1 MSGEMREP
9 TPVERLRAAA
19 AENTAQLG
27 GQDAVDAVL
36 EAEAQPRA
44 GESASDRDA
53 RMRRLIAGLRGF
65 GAQGL
70 GGFAAGASEEE
81 LRQEQEGIAEQER
94 QRRAGME
101 TRGLDLEEQ
110 ALAQRN
116 EILQAEAKDRRFNQV
131 MSLVANFQQLADN
144 DRFRLGSAITDATA
158 DVTNQLGMLDLAIAN
173 PSTNSREREEY
184 NARRNALAAQVDQIV
199 RGVTES
205 FGQGL
210 DYRPIVEALLRSAM
224 PAGMGAT
231 ATTISPATLAA
242 LEQYGTP

>member
-1 MSGEMREP
+1 MREP

-81 LRQEQEGIAEQER
+81 LRQEQEVIAEQER
-94 QRRAGME
+94 ERRAAME
-101 TRGLDLEEQ
+101 TRGLDLEERNITLQ
-110 ALAQRN
+110 DEIRRQREAQQQRADNEMLQYRYDQLNQRQREAVDAAVDEETAMLRQAIQALDAKIPTLEDGWIKKERSDALAQR
-116 EILQAEAKDRRFNQV
+116 E
-131 MSLVANFQQLADN
+131 SLVQQ
-144 DRFRLGSAITDATA
+144 F
-158 DVTNQLGMLDLAIAN
+158 
-173 PSTNSREREEY
+173 
-184 NARRNALAAQVDQIV
+184 LAARARI
-199 RGVTES
+199 
-205 FGQGL
+205 
-210 DYRPIVEALLRSAM
+210 IAM
-224 PAGMGAT
+224 YDGTQYAPAGAGGGSFNPDDFTMLQT
-231 ATTISPATLAA
+231 SP
-242 LEQYGTP
+242 

>member
-94 QRRAGME
+94 QRRAGVE
-101 TRGLDLEEQ
+101 TRGLDLEERNITLQDALRRQQ
-110 ALAQRN
+110 ADA
-116 EILQAEAKDRRFNQV
+116 LQADREAQIQLRIAQLDTMQKEAISQRVSEEAPGIQAQIDAIELELADPNFGVGFFGGTSDRDEKVEELRRLRAFMVNKTEEVMRRFGFN
-131 MSLVANFQQLADN
+131 LPGAGG
-144 DRFRLGSAITDATA
+144 GS
-158 DVTNQLGMLDLAIAN
+158 
-173 PSTNSREREEY
+173 
-184 NARRNALAAQVDQIV
+184 
-199 RGVTES
+199 ES
-205 FGQGL
+205 G
-210 DYRPIVEALLRSAM
+210 
-224 PAGMGAT
+224 
-231 ATTISPATLAA
+231 ISPQQRSLLDTYAPQ
-242 LEQYGTP
+242 E